1 MASTIIRNRDRS
13 PLTREQIITKA
24 PTVYADAPH
33 DSRSDRYLF
42 VNTGEMLGAL
52 AEVGWHPVQV
62 TAQVPRIEDR
72 RGHAKHEIRLAHADH
87 GIDYSLVTGAN
98 HMVDRAHAL
107 STGVE
112 MVLIN
117 SHDGTSAIDL
127 SLGLFRLICTNGLVV
142 PDGQIDGYHVRHS
155 AKWRDEVI
163 DGTYRVLD
171 AVPRIGEAVGEM
183 VGTDLPEP
191 ARMLLAAHASTL
203 RWPDGNAPVT
213 PDQLLRPRRRD
224 DTGTDA
230 WRTLNVLQEHVIRGE
245 DGYRTP
251 ATRDHRAAWR
261 HTRPITGIDDA
272 QRINRGLWEAVHTLT
287 TTTPADF
294 AERVFAQL
302 SPADQDALF
311 ARMRAAS

>member
-13 PLTREQIITKA
+13 PLTRETIIAKA

-33 DSRSDRYLF
+33 DSRSGRYMF
-42 VNTGEMLGAL
+42 VNTGEMLEAL
-52 AEVGWHPVQV
+52 GEVGWHPVQV

-72 RGHAKHEIRLAHADH
+72 RGHAKHEIRLAHVDH
-87 GIDYSLVTGAN
+87 GIDYGLVTGAN
-98 HMVDRAHAL
+98 HIVDRAHAL
-107 STGVE
+107 STGIE

-155 AKWRDEVI
+155 AKWHDEVI
-163 DGTYRVLD
+163 EGTYRVLN
-171 AVPRIGEAVGEM
+171 ATERVTESVTQMA
-183 VGTDLPEP
+183 GTDLPEP
-191 ARMLLAAHASTL
+191 QRMLLAAHASGL
-203 RWPDGNAPVT
+203 RWPDGNAPV
-213 PDQLLRPRRRD
+213 PPEQLLRPRRRD
-224 DTGTDA
+224 DSEPTA
-230 WRTLNVLQEHVIRGE
+230 WNTLNVLQEHIIRGD

-251 ATRDHRAAWR
+251 GTRTQRAAWR

-287 TTTPADF
+287 TTSPADF
-294 AERVFAQL
+294 AERIMQELA
-302 SPADQDALF
+302 PADRDALL
-311 ARMRAAS
+311 ARMHAA

>member
-13 PLTREQIITKA
+13 PLTRETIIARA

-33 DSRSDRYLF
+33 DSRSSRYLF
-42 VNTGEMLGAL
+42 VNTGEMLEAL

-72 RGHAKHEIRLAHADH
+72 RGHAKHEIRLAHRDH

-98 HMVDRAHAL
+98 HIVDKAHAL
-107 STGVE
+107 STGIE
-112 MVLIN
+112 MVLVN

-127 SLGLFRLICTNGLVV
+127 SAGVFRLICTNGLVV

-163 DGTYRVLD
+163 EGTYRVLD
-171 AVPRIGEAVGEM
+171 AMPRIGDGIGEM
-183 VGTDLPEP
+183 AGTELAEP
-191 ARMLLAAHASTL
+191 ARMLLAAHASAL
-203 RWPDGNAPVT
+203 RWPDGNAPV
-213 PDQLLRPRRRD
+213 PPEQLLRPRRHD
-224 DTGTDA
+224 DAGSDA
-230 WRTLNVLQEHVIRGE
+230 WRTLNVLQEHIIRGD

-251 ATRDHRAAWR
+251 PTRTQRAAWR

-287 TTTPADF
+287 TTSPADF
-294 AERVFAQL
+294 AERIMQEL
-302 SPADQDALF
+302 DPAARDALL
-311 ARMRAAS
+311 ARMRAA